1 MTNELG
7 PIAAAVAVHCSEQLA
22 VTMNRV
28 TSTTPRLRFG
38 AGVVGA
44 VVINSEEPYH
54 LFDRRAIEERLRH
67 VDDA

>member
-28 TSTTPRLRFG
+28 TSTTPRVRFG
-38 AGVVGA
+38 AVA
-44 VVINSEEPYH
+44 VLINSLRSM
-54 LFDRRAIEERLRH
+54 LFF
-67 VDDA
+67 

>member
-7 PIAAAVAVHCSEQLA
+7 PIAAAVAVHCSVQLA

-28 TSTTPRLRFG
+28 TSTTPSVRFG

-44 VVINSEEPYH
+44 VVINSAGPYH
-54 LFDRRAIEERLRH
+54 LLDGRAIEERLRH
-67 VDDA
+67 VVDA